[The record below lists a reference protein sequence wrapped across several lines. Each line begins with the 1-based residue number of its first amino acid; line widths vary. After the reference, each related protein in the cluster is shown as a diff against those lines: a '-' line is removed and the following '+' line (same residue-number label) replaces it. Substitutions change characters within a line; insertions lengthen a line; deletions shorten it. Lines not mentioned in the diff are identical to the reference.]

1 MIEYGV
7 GSLDQLVDTKNE
19 LESLWNTLLAEEK
32 WI

>member
-32 WI
+32 